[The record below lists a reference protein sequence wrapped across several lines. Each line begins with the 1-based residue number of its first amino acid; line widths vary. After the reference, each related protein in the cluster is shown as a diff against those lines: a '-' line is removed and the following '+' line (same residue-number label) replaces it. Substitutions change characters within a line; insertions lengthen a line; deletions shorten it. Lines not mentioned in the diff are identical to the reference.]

1 MALDKSFYNDIF
13 EHEQKW
19 TELINS
25 NLLNSIYCNL
35 TLKPF
40 YIQKKEKLEEE
51 YNKTNNEIIKQIILI
66 IDNIIDKIELFNYKY
81 VNYQKPNINS
91 LLTFFLTTKMNNI
104 LDKEDKNNEN
114 QNEIDKVHIRKQI
127 LEIQI
132 ENIDRT
138 LEYEPDYVYEDFPQE
153 VRRIK

>member
-127 LEIQI
+127 LESQI